1 MRAGHHIVSLSL
13 GTVAEP
19 SALVMVQPRTVRA
32 KPRAEERIRSAENH
46 FEVTWLERFPA
57 GRPIT
62 AVVARACELIS
73 DKRLTDNYTLLLDIT
88 STGDAPVKVFEHR
101 GIYPTAI
108 DLTNTAEEERP
119 GSSRRV
125 PLRDVIGAAQ
135 VVLQTA
141 RLKVASELELA
152 GTLVA
157 DLTAFDP
164 KPVARNMDL
173 RGGRNA
179 DLAFALATAL
189 WWGDRLTWDDD
200 VPEPRRRRENC
211 GPQAW
216 MGS

>member
-1 MRAGHHIVSLSL
+1 MKANHHIVSLSL

-19 SALVMVQPRTVRA
+19 NALVMVQPRTEFKESGGDRWSRDS
-32 KPRAEERIRSAENH
+32 KNY
-46 FEVTWLERFPA
+46 FDVTLIERFPA

-62 AVVARACELIS
+62 AIVARACELIS
-73 DKRLTDNYTLLLDIT
+73 DKRLADNYTLLLDIT
-88 STGDAPVKVFEHR
+88 STGAAPARAFEGR
-101 GIYPTAI
+101 GIYPALV
-108 DLTNTAEEERP
+108 DLTNTAAQGQS

-152 GTLVA
+152 ETLVA

-179 DLAFALATAL
+179 DLVFALAVAL
-189 WWGDRLTWDDD
+189 WWGDDLTWGDKWFD
-200 VPEPRRRRENC
+200 
-211 GPQAW
+211 
-216 MGS
+216 

>member
-19 SALVMVQPRTVRA
+19 SALVVV
-32 KPRAEERIRSAENH
+32 KPSTTFSEPDEDGRCRPLENH
-46 FEVTWLERFPA
+46 FAVTWLERFPA

-62 AVVARACELIS
+62 AIAARACELIS
-73 DKRLTDNYTLLLDIT
+73 DKRLANNYTLLLDIT
-88 STGDAPVKVFEHR
+88 STGAAAAKVFKGR
-101 GIYPTAI
+101 GVYPKAI
-108 DLTNTAEEERP
+108 DLTNTAAETPP
-119 GSSRRV
+119 GSPKQV

-179 DLAFALATAL
+179 DLVFALATAL
-189 WWGDRLTWDDD
+189 WWGDNLTWDDD
-200 VPEPRRRRENC
+200 KSRRGRRRVNY

-216 MGS
+216 MGM

>member
-1 MRAGHHIVSLSL
+1 MRAGHFIVSLSL

-32 KPRAEERIRSAENH
+32 KPRAEESSRSAENH
-46 FEVTWLERFPA
+46 FAVTWLERFPA
-57 GRPIT
+57 GRAIT

-73 DKRLTDNYTLLLDIT
+73 DKCLTDNYTLLLDIT
-88 STGDAPVKVFEHR
+88 STGDAPVKVFERR

-108 DLTNTAEEERP
+108 DLTNAAAGEQP
-119 GSSRRV
+119 GSSKRV
-125 PLRDVIGAAQ
+125 PQRDAIGAAQ

-141 RLKVASELELA
+141 RLEVASELDLA
-152 GTLVA
+152 GTLLA
-157 DLTAFDP
+157 DLTAFYP

-179 DLAFALATAL
+179 DLVFALATAL

-200 VPEPRRRRENC
+200 VPEPRRRRESN
-211 GPQAW
+211 GALAW

>member
-1 MRAGHHIVSLSL
+1 MRAGRYIVSLSL

-32 KPRAEERIRSAENH
+32 KPRAEERSRSAENH
-46 FEVTWLERFPA
+46 FAVTWLERFPA

-73 DKRLTDNYTLLLDIT
+73 DKRLTGNYTLLLDIT
-88 STGDAPVKVFEHR
+88 STGDAPVKVFERR

-108 DLTNTAEEERP
+108 DLTNTAAEAQP
-119 GSSRRV
+119 GSSKRV
-125 PLRDVIGAAQ
+125 PLRDAIGAAQ
-135 VVLQTA
+135 VILQTA
-141 RLKVASELELA
+141 RLEVASELELA
-152 GTLVA
+152 GTLLA

-179 DLAFALATAL
+179 DLVFALATAL

-200 VPEPRRRRENC
+200 VPEPRRRRENL
-211 GPQAW
+211 GALAW
-216 MGS
+216 MGA

>member
-1 MRAGHHIVSLSL
+1 MKANHHIVSLSL

-19 SALVMVQPRTVRA
+19 NALVMVQPRTEFSEIVVDR
-32 KPRAEERIRSAENH
+32 RSRDSKN
-46 FEVTWLERFPA
+46 FFDVTWIERFPA
-57 GRPIT
+57 GRPIP

-73 DKRLTDNYTLLLDIT
+73 DKRLADNYTLLLDIT
-88 STGDAPVKVFEHR
+88 STGAAPARAFEGR
-101 GIYPTAI
+101 GIYPALV
-108 DLTNTAEEERP
+108 DLTNTTVAEQA
-119 GSSRRV
+119 GSSLRV
-125 PLRDVIGAAQ
+125 PLRDAIGAAQ

-179 DLAFALATAL
+179 DLVFALAVAL

-200 VPEPRRRRENC
+200 VPEPRRHRENN
-211 GPQAW
+211 GTMAW
-216 MGS
+216 MGM

>member
-1 MRAGHHIVSLSL
+1 MRANHHIVSLSL

-19 SALVMVQPRTVRA
+19 SALVMVQPRTEFSESWSDRR
-32 KPRAEERIRSAENH
+32 PRDSKNY
-46 FEVTWLERFPA
+46 FDVTWIERFPA
-57 GRPIT
+57 GRPIP
-62 AVVARACELIS
+62 AVVVRACELIS
-73 DKRLTDNYTLLLDIT
+73 DKRLADNYTLLLDIT
-88 STGDAPVKVFEHR
+88 STGAAPARAFEGR
-101 GIYPTAI
+101 GIYPALV
-108 DLTNTAEEERP
+108 DLTNTAAAEQA

-135 VVLQTA
+135 MVFQTA

-179 DLAFALATAL
+179 DLVFALAVAL
-189 WWGDRLTWDDD
+189 WWGDGLTWGDKRSGMPGL
-200 VPEPRRRRENC
+200 VPVIADRSV
-211 GPQAW
+211 GY
-216 MGS
+216 

>member
-1 MRAGHHIVSLSL
+1 MKAGHHIVSLSL

-19 SALVMVQPRTVRA
+19 NALVMVQPRTEFSESGGERWRRA
-32 KPRAEERIRSAENH
+32 SKNY
-46 FEVTWLERFPA
+46 FDVTLIERFPA

-62 AVVARACELIS
+62 AIVARACELIS
-73 DKRLTDNYTLLLDIT
+73 DKRLANNYTLLLDIT
-88 STGDAPVKVFEHR
+88 STGAAPVKVFEGR

-108 DLTNTAEEERP
+108 DLTNTAAEQA
-119 GSSRRV
+119 GTSRRV

-141 RLKVASELELA
+141 RLKVAKELDLA
-152 GTLVA
+152 ETLVA

-179 DLAFALATAL
+179 DLVFALAVAL
-189 WWGDRLTWDDD
+189 WWGDNLTWGDKWPDRAGLASAIAD
-200 VPEPRRRRENC
+200 RAV
-211 GPQAW
+211 GY
-216 MGS
+216 

>member
-1 MRAGHHIVSLSL
+1 MRVGHHIVSLSL

-19 SALVMVQPRTVRA
+19 SALVVVQPRTVRSE
-32 KPRAEERIRSAENH
+32 PEDESHVRNEENH
-46 FEVTWLERFPA
+46 FAVTWLERFPA

-62 AVVARACELIS
+62 AIAARTCELIS
-73 DKRLTDNYTLLLDIT
+73 DKRLANNYTLLLDIT
-88 STGDAPVKVFEHR
+88 STGDAPVKVFEGR

-108 DLTNTAEEERP
+108 DLTNTTSQEHTGP
-119 GSSRRV
+119 VKRV

-141 RLKVASELELA
+141 RLKVASELDLA
-152 GTLVA
+152 ETLVT

-179 DLAFALATAL
+179 DLVLALAVAL
-189 WWGDRLTWDDD
+189 WWADDLTWGDNA
-200 VPEPRRRRENC
+200 VHRARPVRHS
-211 GPQAW
+211 GPGGW
-216 MGS
+216 MAM

>member
-1 MRAGHHIVSLSL
+1 MRAGRYIVSLSL

-32 KPRAEERIRSAENH
+32 KPRAEERSRSAENH
-46 FEVTWLERFPA
+46 FAVTWLERFPA

-73 DKRLTDNYTLLLDIT
+73 DKRLTGNYTLLLDIT

-108 DLTNTAEEERP
+108 DLTNTAEEQV
-119 GSSRRV
+119 GSSKRV
-125 PLRDVIGAAQ
+125 PLRDVIGVAQ
-135 VVLQTA
+135 MVLQTA

-173 RGGRNA
+173 RGGRNG
-179 DLAFALATAL
+179 DLVFALAVAL
-189 WWGDRLTWDDD
+189 WWGDRLTWGDEWVDISGLTLGGGD
-200 VPEPRRRRENC
+200 RRA
-211 GPQAW
+211 GY
-216 MGS
+216 